1 MNEAVLELNNSVSFG
16 IRRKIFLIMKRC
28 FDVFVSSILLILFSP
43 IFIIVSIMIKLD
55 SKGPVFFK
63 QERSGKNGKIFNM
76 YKFRSMTADND
87 VHNFAKENQVTQI
100 GRILRRTSLD
110 ELPQLINIIKGEMSF
125 IGPRPW
131 ITDYA
136 NYFNEHQKRRLE
148 VLPGITGLAQASGRN
163 GLSIF
168 DKINLDVCYV
178 DHLSIKME
186 LLVIFKT
193 IKAVLKKEEV
203 EISKSGI
210 KDELDELKKQ
220 WK

>member
-1 MNEAVLELNNSVSFG
+1 
-16 IRRKIFLIMKRC
+16 
-28 FDVFVSSILLILFSP
+28 
-43 IFIIVSIMIKLD
+43 
-55 SKGPVFFK
+55 
-63 QERSGKNGKIFNM
+63 
-76 YKFRSMTADND
+76 
-87 VHNFAKENQVTQI
+87 
-100 GRILRRTSLD
+100 
-110 ELPQLINIIKGEMSF
+110 MSF

-136 NYFNEHQKRRLE
+136 KYFNEQQKRRLE

-168 DKINLDVCYV
+168 DKINLDVYYV
-178 DHLSIKME
+178 GHMSIKME
-186 LLVIFKT
+186 LSVIFKT

-210 KDELDELKKQ
+210 KEELDELKKQ